1 MYVSK
6 IEPTQ
11 YILYSDLN
19 SYIGGWMSDSEEN
32 IIIDVW
38 TELTIGFL
46 IKKDMTLKKTC
57 KLCWISHFLKR
68 KQILCKVEK
77 N

>member
-38 TELTIGFL
+38 TELTIAFL
-46 IKKDMTLKKTC
+46 IKKDMTLKKP
-57 KLCWISHFLKR
+57 I
-68 KQILCKVEK
+68 
-77 N
+77 